1 VLVESVSELEFDTGE
16 TVMFSVIKSLNVLV
30 VFFC

>member
-1 VLVESVSELEFDTGE
+1 MLVESVSELEFDTGE
-16 TVMFSVIKSLNVLV
+16 TVMFLVIKSLNVLV